1 MKWWNQS
8 FRSLHGPGGFHDL
21 TNRILE
27 GFKFG
32 EADCKLLLRIKFIFC
47 SDFWKWLSKPKSF
60 FYFYYQLKLFS
71 FYPVLSEIGAEYDYL
86 AIAFCRFQNQ
96 LLISVSRFNF
106 FLRRKNKDVFCVCIF
121 SVFLRFYI
129 LKKDEENDKKIFHSF
144 LLSRSNW
151 LSKTRSR

>member
-21 TNRILE
+21 KNRIPE

-32 EADCKLLLRIKFIFC
+32 EADCNFYYASNSYFAPISESDRANQNLFFIFIINQN
-47 SDFWKWLSKPKSF
+47 
-60 FYFYYQLKLFS
+60 YFLFTQL
-71 FYPVLSEIGAEYDYL
+71 LSEIGAEYDYL

-121 SVFLRFYI
+121 SVFLWFYI
-129 LKKDEENDKKIFHSF
+129 LKKDEENDKKIFYSF
-144 LLSRSNW
+144 LLSKSNW